1 MTVAPVDMV
10 IIVTYFGIILYI
22 GFVVARRQE
31 RSTDNSPA
39 EFILAGRKLT
49 LPLFVATLVATWY
62 GSILGVGEF
71 VYNAGVVAWVCFGL
85 PYYIAA
91 VVFAIFFAGKIRDA
105 NVLTI
110 PEQIKKHY
118 NPLAGSIASVIILFV
133 TIPSAYILMLGILIQ
148 MFTGF
153 SLWISII
160 IGTIASV
167 AYLFTGGFRADVYT
181 NTVQFIFMYI
191 GFGALLVFSLMAL
204 GSFSEMMDVLPSGH
218 LSAFGDLNWQYI
230 LAWFIIALQTF
241 VDPGF
246 HQRCSA
252 ARNNK
257 TARNGIL
264 LSVAFWAIFD
274 FLTLFT
280 GLYAKAFTQPETALM
295 AFPALGEIVLP
306 PIWKGIFIIAMLS
319 AVMSTLDSYAFISAT
334 TIGNDILSK
343 FRRLAKFSTENLTK
357 AGLFISSAIGIIVAI
372 SIPSAVEII
381 YKTASI
387 TVPGLIVPLTLTMT
401 GRLKLS
407 SSQAIIIMLSSSL
420 ISLLWLILSDRSAFI
435 SGIEPMF
442 PGIILSIILAFIF
455 LLSKPKNQ

>member
-1 MTVAPVDMV
+1 MTVALADLV
-10 IIVTYFGIILYI
+10 IIVAYFGIVLYI
-22 GFVVARRQE
+22 GFVVARRKE
-31 RSTDNSPA
+31 RSADNSPA
-39 EFILAGRKLT
+39 EFILVGRKLT

-71 VYNAGVVAWVCFGL
+71 VYNSGVVAWVCFGL

-91 VVFAIFFAGKIRDA
+91 VAFAIFFAGKIRDA

-118 NPLAGSIASVIILFV
+118 NPLAGSIASVIILFI
-133 TIPSAYILMLGILIQ
+133 TIPSAYILMLGVLIQ

-153 SLWISII
+153 SLWLSVI
-160 IGTIASV
+160 IGTAASV

-181 NTVQFIFMYI
+181 NTVQFVFMYI
-191 GFGALLVFSLMAL
+191 GFGALLVFSVLTL
-204 GSFSEMMDVLPSGH
+204 GSLPEMWNSLPSGH
-218 LSAFGDLNWQYI
+218 AAPFGNLSWQYI

-252 ARNNK
+252 ARNSK

-264 LSVAFWAIFD
+264 LSVAFWAVFD

-295 AFPALGEIVLP
+295 AFPVLGEIVLP
-306 PIWKGIFIIAMLS
+306 PVWKGIFIIAMLS
-319 AVMSTLDSYAFISAT
+319 AVMSTLDSYAFISAA

-343 FRRLAKFSTENLTK
+343 FRRLAKYSTENLTK
-357 AGLFISSAIGIIVAI
+357 VGLFISSAIGIIVAI
-372 SIPSAVEII
+372 AIPSAVEII
-381 YKTASI
+381 YKTASV
-387 TVPGLIVPLTLTMT
+387 TVPGLIVPLSLTMI
-401 GRLKLS
+401 GKLKLS
-407 SSQAIIIMLSSSL
+407 SSQAITIMVMSSS
-420 ISLLWLILSDRSAFI
+420 ISLLWLILSDRVGFI
-435 SGIEPMF
+435 SEIEPMF

-455 LLSKPKNQ
+455 LLSKQKNQ